1 MGGTSVSRNDGAG
14 KRNEGPGK
22 QGDGAG
28 ERGAAGANGAAGT
41 NGAAG
46 VSGAAARQAP
56 SHAVVAEAL
65 RQRIALGG
73 FGPGDKLPTER
84 HLATVFGVGRN
95 TVRQAVREL
104 AEEGLVVTTLGRSGG
119 TRVAPAPPGGR
130 HGRAVIAAGIRASLR
145 DYMEYRQAIEPFAA
159 RLAAERGAASGRR
172 GLVDMLDAKV
182 ADLGEYHRADTR
194 FHLGVAEAGGNEVL
208 AEAVTRARTE
218 MFVAGN
224 ALWLGSDWTP
234 VYPTDRD
241 FGRAF
246 REEHEAIALAVLS
259 GDGETAE
266 RRMREHL
273 QESHRQFLALL
284 DQFASAS
291 D

>member
-1 MGGTSVSRNDGAG
+1 MGGTGASRNDDAG
-14 KRNEGPGK
+14 RRNGK
-22 QGDGAG
+22 
-28 ERGAAGANGAAGT
+28 EANGAGP
-41 NGAAG
+41 
-46 VSGAAARQAP
+46 RQAP
-56 SHAVVAEAL
+56 SHAVVADAL

-73 FGPGDKLPTER
+73 FGPGDRLPTER
-84 HLATVFGVGRN
+84 DLAAVFGVGRN

-119 TRVAPAPPGGR
+119 TRVAPAPRSGR
-130 HGRAVIAAGIRASLR
+130 DGRAAVAAGIRASLR

-159 RLAAERGAASGRR
+159 RLAAERGGAASRR
-172 GLVDMLDAKV
+172 GLVEMLEAKV
-182 ADLGEYHRADTR
+182 ADLGEYHRVDTR

-234 VYPTDRD
+234 VYPTGRD

-259 GDGETAE
+259 GDGDTAE

-273 QESHRQFLALL
+273 KESHRQFLVLL

>member
-1 MGGTSVSRNDGAG
+1 MGGTSASRNDGAG
-14 KRNEGPGK
+14 KRNEK
-22 QGDGAG
+22 
-28 ERGAAGANGAAGT
+28 EANGAGP
-41 NGAAG
+41 
-46 VSGAAARQAP
+46 RQAP
-56 SHAVVAEAL
+56 SHAVVADAL

-73 FGPGDKLPTER
+73 FGPGDRLPTER
-84 HLATVFGVGRN
+84 DLAAVFGVGRN

-104 AEEGLVVTTLGRSGG
+104 ADEGLVVTTLGRSGG
-119 TRVAPAPPGGR
+119 TRVAPAPRSGR
-130 HGRAVIAAGIRASLR
+130 DSRAAIAAGIRASLR

-159 RLAAERGAASGRR
+159 RLAAERGAAASRR
-172 GLVDMLDAKV
+172 GLVEMLEAKV
-182 ADLGEYHRADTR
+182 ADLGEYHRVDTR

-259 GDGETAE
+259 GDGDTAE

-273 QESHRQFLALL
+273 KESHQQFLVLL
-284 DQFASAS
+284 DQFASTS
-291 D
+291 G

>member
-1 MGGTSVSRNDGAG
+1 MGGTSANRNDDAG
-14 KRNEGPGK
+14 KRSAET
-22 QGDGAG
+22 
-28 ERGAAGANGAAGT
+28 AN
-41 NGAAG
+41 
-46 VSGAAARQAP
+46 GAAARQAP

-73 FGPGDKLPTER
+73 FGPGDRLPTER
-84 HLATVFGVGRN
+84 ELATVFGVGRN

-104 AEEGLVVTTLGRSGG
+104 ADEGLVVTTLGRSGG
-119 TRVAPAPPGGR
+119 TRVAPAPAGGR
-130 HGRAVIAAGIRASLR
+130 GGRAAIAAGIRASLR

-159 RLAAERGAASGRR
+159 RLAAERGGAAARR
-172 GLVDMLDAKV
+172 RLVEMLDAKV
-182 ADLGEYHRADTR
+182 ADLGEYHRVDTR

-208 AEAVTRARTE
+208 AGAVTRARTE

-241 FGRAF
+241 FGGAF

-259 GDGETAE
+259 GDGDTAE

-273 QESHRQFLALL
+273 QESHRQFLVLL
-284 DQFASAS
+284 DQFASTS
-291 D
+291 G